1 MLISDWS
8 SDVCYSDL
16 TVALQRIRSNVPQL
30 VVSLGAEDG
39 GLPVK
44 IIANDHSDDVWEG
57 LLSARREARGG
68 GRAVA
73 VHAVSAP
80 ALAVVLAALEEV
92 GVVAGDR
99 IEHAAVCDDASA
111 DRVAGLGL
119 TVVTQPSIAA
129 RRGAAMV
136 EESEPADRPWLWC
149 VRGLASGGVR
159 VVLSSEA
166 PYGDTNPWAT
176 VRLASA
182 GLPAERSPWL
192 EDQTIRPGAALASY
206 LTAPEDP
213 SGLPRSVTVGG
224 VADLCVLDGPLPES
238 VDRVVRGDSVSP
250 VVLTMVGGQVVSRR
264 PGCSDADV

>member
-57 LLSARREARGG
+57 LLSAMREARAR

-99 IEHAAVCDDASA
+99 RSEEHTSELQSLMRNSSAVF
-111 DRVAGLGL
+111 
-119 TVVTQPSIAA
+119 
-129 RRGAAMV
+129 
-136 EESEPADRPWLWC
+136 
-149 VRGLASGGVR
+149 
-159 VVLSSEA
+159 
-166 PYGDTNPWAT
+166 
-176 VRLASA
+176 
-182 GLPAERSPWL
+182 
-192 EDQTIRPGAALASY
+192 
-206 LTAPEDP
+206 
-213 SGLPRSVTVGG
+213 
-224 VADLCVLDGPLPES
+224 
-238 VDRVVRGDSVSP
+238 
-250 VVLTMVGGQVVSRR
+250 
-264 PGCSDADV
+264 